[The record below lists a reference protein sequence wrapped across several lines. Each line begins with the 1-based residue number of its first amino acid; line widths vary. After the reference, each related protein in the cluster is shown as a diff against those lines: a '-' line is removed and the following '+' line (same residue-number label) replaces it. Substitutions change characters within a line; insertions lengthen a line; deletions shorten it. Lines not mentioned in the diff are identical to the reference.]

1 MHAQVLVDA
10 GLNMPTEGENFSSR
24 GFHTVEALLLQA
36 LGRLLTMED
45 ISKDLKGRR
54 AELWWPDD
62 SLWYLIEIHD
72 VDIPLKKAHITY
84 VTGETEVLDLLDI
97 VREGHMSL
105 ISGENHRVPY

>member
-1 MHAQVLVDA
+1 MD
-10 GLNMPTEGENFSSR
+10 
-24 GFHTVEALLLQA
+24 
-36 LGRLLTMED
+36 D
-45 ISKDLKGRR
+45 INKDLKGRR

-72 VDIPLKKAHITY
+72 VDIPQKKAHITY

-105 ISGENHRVPY
+105 ISGDNHRVPY

>member
-1 MHAQVLVDA
+1 M
-10 GLNMPTEGENFSSR
+10 
-24 GFHTVEALLLQA
+24 EALLLQA
-36 LGRLLTMED
+36 LGRLLTMDD

-105 ISGENHRVPY
+105 ISGEHHRVPY